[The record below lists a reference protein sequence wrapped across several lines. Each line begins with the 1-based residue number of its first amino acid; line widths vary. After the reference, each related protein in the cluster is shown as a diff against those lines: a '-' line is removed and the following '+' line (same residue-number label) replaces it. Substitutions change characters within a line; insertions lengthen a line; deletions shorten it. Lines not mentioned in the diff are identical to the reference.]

1 MTNIYYEI
9 WADAIRATKKMDSDQ
24 WKVATLI
31 PISIL
36 QGINL
41 LAVLFLLR
49 WVLGRQWPLF
59 VPVKIF
65 NDVLLNGAVS
75 IVLTFIVPFLI
86 LNYLL
91 VFSNDRYQRIIR
103 FYKGMNGR
111 LYKLYILISIG
122 IIVVPFTLKLIF

>member
-31 PISIL
+31 PMSIL
-36 QGINL
+36 HGVNL
-41 LAVLFLLR
+41 LAILFLLR
-49 WVLGRQWPLF
+49 AILGRQWPLF

-65 NDVLLNGAVS
+65 NDVLLNDAVS
-75 IVLTFIVPFLI
+75 IVSTFIIPFLI

-103 FYKGMNGR
+103 FHKGMNGR

-122 IIVVPFTLKLIF
+122 IIVIPFALKLIF

>member
-9 WADAIRATKKMDSDQ
+9 WADAIRVTKKMDSDQ

-31 PISIL
+31 PMSVL

-41 LAVLFLLR
+41 LAILFLLR
-49 WVLGRQWPLF
+49 GILGRQWPLF

-65 NDVLLNGAVS
+65 NDVIMNDAVS
-75 IVLTFIVPFLI
+75 ILLTFIVPFVM

-91 VFSNDRYQRIIR
+91 IFSNDRYQRIIR
-103 FYKGMNGR
+103 FHKGMNGR
-111 LYKLYILISIG
+111 LYKLYIFVSLG
-122 IIVVPFTLKLIF
+122 IIIIPFTLKLIF

>member
-31 PISIL
+31 PMSIL
-36 QGINL
+36 NGVDL
-41 LAVLFLLR
+41 LAILFLLKGI
-49 WVLGRQWPLF
+49 LGRQWPLF

-65 NDVLLNGAVS
+65 DDVILNDAVS
-75 IVLTFIVPFLI
+75 VVLTFIVPFVM

-91 VFSNDRYQRIIR
+91 IFSNDRYQRIIR
-103 FYKGMNGR
+103 FHRGMNGR
-111 LYKLYILISIG
+111 LYKFYILVSLG
-122 IIVVPFTLKLIF
+122 IIVIPFVFKLIF

>member
-31 PISIL
+31 PMSVL
-36 QGINL
+36 QGVNL
-41 LAVLFLLR
+41 LAILFLLR
-49 WVLGRQWPLF
+49 GILGRQWPLF

-65 NDVLLNGAVS
+65 NDVIMNDAVS
-75 IVLTFIVPFLI
+75 ILLTFIVPFVI

-91 VFSNDRYQRIIR
+91 IFSNDRYQRIIR
-103 FYKGMNGR
+103 FYKGMNAR
-111 LYKLYILISIG
+111 LYKLYILISLG
-122 IIVVPFTLKLIF
+122 IIVIPFVFKLIF

>member
-31 PISIL
+31 PMSIL
-36 QGINL
+36 QGVNL
-41 LAVLFLLR
+41 LAILFLLR
-49 WVLGRQWPLF
+49 WILGRQWPLF

-65 NDVLLNGAVS
+65 NDVILNDAVS
-75 IVLTFIVPFLI
+75 VVLTFIVPFLI

-91 VFSNDRYQRIIR
+91 IFSNDRYQRIIR
-103 FYKGMNGR
+103 FHKGMNGQ
-111 LYKLYILISIG
+111 LYKLYVLISLG
-122 IIVVPFTLKLIF
+122 IVVVPFVFKLIF